1 MNDLFDI
8 DQLNIDCRPI
18 KTHLVSEQYIDS
30 FIKNRQP
37 LEISYSLLLDIYQ
50 DRYFNV
56 YRHAFGKLF
65 PKWAELPHYLSYR
78 FLYLFIFDSYDKK
91 IFEDDI
97 NEFYKFCCKYHVEV
111 IARVPFHNDILHKL
125 LDDTCSDWEVNSIIY
140 DFNEVLLD
148 FFMKYQCA
156 HWFDYINEL
165 LLYSDSFETIKQL
178 IHNKYNEI
186 ISACFF
192 KLENEY
198 KYDYLPI
205 INKWLAIFKYSKN
218 RIMSISLQEKIFNDI
233 YTPDIWLNYDFMKCV
248 EQYPFIDKYHNKVY
262 EQLVYLE
269 SRNQLNQLSR
279 G

>member
-1 MNDLFDI
+1 MNNLFNI
-8 DQLNIDCRPI
+8 DQLNIDCQSI
-18 KTHLVSEQYIDS
+18 KAHLVNKKYIDS
-30 FIKNRQP
+30 FVKNKQP
-37 LEISYSLLLDIYQ
+37 PEISYLLLLDVYSDQ
-50 DRYFNV
+50 YWSV
-56 YRHAFGKLF
+56 YRHAFNKLF
-65 PKWAELPHYLSYR
+65 PKWTELPNYLSYR

-91 IFEDDI
+91 IFEEDI
-97 NEFYKFCCKYHVEV
+97 NEFCKFCDKYHIEV

-125 LDDTCSDWEVNSIIY
+125 LDDTCSDWEINSIIY

-148 FFMKYQCA
+148 FFMKYQCT
-156 HWFDYINEL
+156 HWFDYISEL
-165 LLYSDSFETIKQL
+165 LLYNDSFEIIKRL
-178 IHNKYNEI
+178 IYNKYNEI
-186 ISACFF
+186 ISACFS

-205 INKWLAIFKYSKN
+205 INKWLMVFKYSKN
-218 RIMSISLQEKIFNDI
+218 QVMSTSLQEKIFNDI